1 MFIIERDEIFFLV
14 YIEYLTSLY
23 VLVLN
28 QNMINNT
35 NNKNKLGYD
44 KIIKKEKKNDYD
56 YYLAIYML
64 YVIW

>member
-1 MFIIERDEIFFLV
+1 MFIIEWDEIFFLV